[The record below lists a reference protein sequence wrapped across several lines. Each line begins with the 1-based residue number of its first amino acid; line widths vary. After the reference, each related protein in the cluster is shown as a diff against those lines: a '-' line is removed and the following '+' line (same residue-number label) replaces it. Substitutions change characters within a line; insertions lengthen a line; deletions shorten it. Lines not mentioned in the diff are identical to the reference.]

1 MQLKT
6 HNIPAVH
13 NYYSDMLVSFANFF
27 DNVVFGSD
35 TIKHYQFNI
44 GNKTIQLNYQKLLLV
59 IVVHLTLDEV
69 LLEKLKKEFGE
80 ERKLRLSS

>member
-35 TIKHYQFNI
+35 TIKHYKFNI
-44 GNKTIQLNYQKLLLV
+44 GNKTIQLNYKTQESFPSIIINVFSKISESFFV
-59 IVVHLTLDEV
+59 
-69 LLEKLKKEFGE
+69 
-80 ERKLRLSS
+80 